1 MPSTKVQKNA
11 SGIPSELAAG
21 LAAQRLG
28 RLAEAAALYRA
39 VLKSHPKHWQAL
51 HQLGSVHLACGELTE
66 ALECIGAAMKSN
78 SGSAEIASNY
88 GVVLRR
94 LKRDQEAIE
103 YFNRA
108 LVLKPGY
115 APALLT
121 RGASLQRLGRHEEAL
136 ANFNRLIEI
145 NPAHAKAHYNR
156 ACILHELQRFD
167 EALGA
172 YARALE
178 LVPDDADIHWNES
191 LTRLLAGDFRHG
203 WEKYEWRRKRHGY
216 DDRKFEQPLWRGEAI
231 AGKTILVHAEQG
243 FGDTLQFVRYIPML
257 ASMGARVALEVQS
270 PLKPLIASLA
280 GVSTLIARGEALSA
294 FDLHCPLL
302 SLPLAFGT
310 TLETIPAVVPYLK
323 APEYRAQEWQAWL
336 PQNGKFRIA
345 FAWSG
350 SATHEH
356 DAIRSIPLE
365 KWRPLLERPGIQW
378 ISIQRDL
385 RDGDEATLATYPNV
399 MHVGAEL
406 TDFADT
412 AAAISACDLVL
423 SVDTSVAHLAG
434 ALDRRAWILLQHSP
448 DFRWLL
454 NRGDSPWYPRARLF
468 RQPKLGDWDS
478 VLKTVGEEL
487 ESLRK
492 TLHFSEP

>member
-1 MPSTKVQKNA
+1 MPSPKVQKNA

-28 RLAEAAALYRA
+28 RLAEAEVLYRA
-39 VLKSHPKHWQAL
+39 VLKNHPKHWQAL
-51 HQLGSVHLACGELTE
+51 HQLGSVHLARGELAE

-78 SGSAEIASNY
+78 SSSAEITSNY

-94 LKRDQEAIE
+94 LKRDSEAIE

-108 LVLKPGY
+108 LILKPGY

-121 RGASLQRLGRHEEAL
+121 RGAALQRLGRRTEAL
-136 ANFNRLIEI
+136 ANFDRLIQA

-167 EALGA
+167 EALAA
-172 YARALE
+172 YTRALQ
-178 LVPDDADIHWNES
+178 LAPDDADIHWNES
-191 LTRLLAGDFRHG
+191 LTRLLLGDFPRG
-203 WEKYEWRRKRHGY
+203 WEKYEWRKKRPGY
-216 DDRKFEQPLWRGEAI
+216 EDRKFAPPQWGGEPI

-243 FGDTLQFVRYIPML
+243 FGDTLQFARYVPML
-257 ASMGARVALEVQS
+257 ASMGAKVVLEVQP
-270 PLKPLIASLA
+270 PLKSLMA
-280 GVSTLIARGEALSA
+280 TLPGVSTLIARGEPLPA
-294 FDLHCPLL
+294 FDIHCPIM
-302 SLPLAFGT
+302 SLPLALGT
-310 TLETIPAVVPYLK
+310 TFKTIPAVVPYLK
-323 APEYRAQEWQAWL
+323 APEYRVQDWQARL
-336 PQNGKFRIA
+336 PRNGKLRVA

-356 DAIRSIPLE
+356 DAVRSIPLE
-365 KWRPLLERPGIQW
+365 KWRPLLDHRDIQW

-385 RDGDEATLATYPNV
+385 RTGDEAILAAYPSIV
-399 MHVGAEL
+399 HVGAEL
-406 TDFADT
+406 KDFAET
-412 AAAISACDLVL
+412 AAVIAACDLVV

-454 NRGDSPWYPRARLF
+454 NRSDSPWYPRTRLF
-468 RQPKLGDWDS
+468 RQPSFGDWES
-478 VLKTVGEEL
+478 VLKAVSKEM
-487 ESLRK
+487 ESLREA
-492 TLHFSEP
+492 LHFPAS

>member
-1 MPSTKVQKNA
+1 MPSPKVQKNA

-28 RLAEAAALYRA
+28 RLAEAEVLYRA
-39 VLKSHPKHWQAL
+39 VLKNHPKHWQAL
-51 HQLGSVHLACGELTE
+51 HQLGSVHLARGELAE

-78 SGSAEIASNY
+78 SASAEITSNY

-94 LKRDQEAIE
+94 LKRDSEAIE

-108 LVLKPGY
+108 LILKPGY

-121 RGASLQRLGRHEEAL
+121 RGAALQRLGRRTEAL
-136 ANFNRLIEI
+136 ANFDRLIQA

-167 EALGA
+167 EALAA
-172 YARALE
+172 YTRALQ
-178 LVPDDADIHWNES
+178 LAPDDADIHWNES
-191 LTRLLAGDFRHG
+191 LTRLLLGDFPRG
-203 WEKYEWRRKRHGY
+203 WEKYEWRKKRPGY
-216 DDRKFEQPLWRGEAI
+216 EDRKFAPPQWGGEPI

-243 FGDTLQFVRYIPML
+243 FGDTLQFARYVPML
-257 ASMGARVALEVQS
+257 ASMGAKVVLEVQP
-270 PLKPLIASLA
+270 PLKSLMA
-280 GVSTLIARGEALSA
+280 TLPGVSTLIARGEPLPA
-294 FDLHCPLL
+294 FDIHCPIM
-302 SLPLAFGT
+302 SLPLALGT
-310 TLETIPAVVPYLK
+310 TFETIPAVVPYLK
-323 APEYRAQEWQAWL
+323 APEYRVQDWQARL
-336 PQNGKFRIA
+336 PRNGKLRVA

-356 DAIRSIPLE
+356 DAVRSIPLE
-365 KWRPLLERPGIQW
+365 KWRPLLDHRDIQW

-385 RDGDEATLATYPNV
+385 RAGDEAILAAYPGIV
-399 MHVGAEL
+399 HVGAEL
-406 TDFADT
+406 KDFAET
-412 AAAISACDLVL
+412 AAVIAACDLVV

-454 NRGDSPWYPRARLF
+454 NRSDSPWYPRTRLF
-468 RQPKLGDWDS
+468 RQPNFGDWES
-478 VLKTVGEEL
+478 VLKAVSKEM
-487 ESLRK
+487 ESLREA
-492 TLHFSEP
+492 LHFPAS